1 MLLYYIKYLKLILY
15 IYLIMDAEFIAPP
28 SNIVANGSDAS
39 LEISQDQLSVNICFN
54 RITFLETVKQDLKS
68 KQLFKVL
75 FNVKRYYG
83 DRNLFNLNIVETSN
97 NFELLLISKYDKE
110 ATKIRLILYRLIQI
124 IKIISEYSSK
134 KKFMKK
140 IFTNFSRLYQLDLK
154 LNVGDIVIYRKFNRG
169 SYDKYLCKIKNI
181 TSKNYILEEC
191 YTNAKTF
198 RKNLYGEE
206 HYTFSMIGDY
216 NSRIKQF
223 ELFDTVWNDKRT
235 FRCFKNTIDKN
246 DFYKLYKNNNGVY
259 VGMNER
265 VTQEFLWLY
274 NW

>member
-15 IYLIMDAEFIAPP
+15 IYLIMDAEFIAPQ
-28 SNIVANGSDAS
+28 
-39 LEISQDQLSVNICFN
+39 EISQDQLSVNICFN